1 MSHDQVRSTTHRR
14 GRTSN
19 RWSWILLTTSAEML
33 WAPQAAMKV
42 LLNPPSHQIF
52 FNRPDRSLAR
62 STTAMPPMLSDTLA
76 ATTNTAMRRPM
87 VSTTPKVFLPETF
100 FPASYPLVGLVT
112 VAAPRTLRA
121 SITPAEGSPSRPSC
135 SRTCSASRAQTFS
148 QTPVLPTTIEDL
160 LQQ

>member
-19 RWSWILLTTSAEML
+19 RWSWILLTTSAEMW

-62 STTAMPPMLSDTLA
+62 STTAMPPTLSDTLA
-76 ATTNTAMRRPM
+76 ATTNTATILAPPPESEREYPPVCPRNWRSVRP
-87 VSTTPKVFLPETF
+87 
-100 FPASYPLVGLVT
+100 PL
-112 VAAPRTLRA
+112 
-121 SITPAEGSPSRPSC
+121 
-135 SRTCSASRAQTFS
+135 
-148 QTPVLPTTIEDL
+148 
-160 LQQ
+160 